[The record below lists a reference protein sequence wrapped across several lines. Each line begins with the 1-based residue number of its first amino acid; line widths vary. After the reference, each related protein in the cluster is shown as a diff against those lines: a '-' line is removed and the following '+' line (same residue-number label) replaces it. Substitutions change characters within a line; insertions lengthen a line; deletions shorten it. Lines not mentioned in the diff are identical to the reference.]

1 LAHGLVQ
8 GSAYELARKL
18 GHDVMPE
25 SRNQLAPQ
33 YLPDMN
39 QGNLTPSRWTIL
51 NFLLTRAAS
60 AVNRESLKKLA
71 GLSDIEELRQAV
83 DELCMPFGGVRS
95 MTLSRVRNADSYLC
109 LVSLNTPSLHSAMKR
124 RLGGFS
130 FGHSVSFM
138 IPGRTKR
145 TRWSK
150 KASNARPS
158 DTNSAS
164 V

>member
-1 LAHGLVQ
+1 
-8 GSAYELARKL
+8 
-18 GHDVMPE
+18 MP
-25 SRNQLAPQ
+25 P
-33 YLPDMN
+33 
-39 QGNLTPSRWTIL
+39 RWTML
-51 NFLLTRAAS
+51 DFLLTRAAS
-60 AVNRESLKKLA
+60 AVNRESLRKLA

-83 DELCMPFGGVRS
+83 DELCMPFGGIRS
-95 MTLSRVRNADSYLC
+95 MTLSRINNADKYLC

-130 FGHSVSFM
+130 FGHSVSF
-138 IPGRTKR
+138 ILPARTKR

-150 KASNARPS
+150 NTSNARPS

>member
-1 LAHGLVQ
+1 
-8 GSAYELARKL
+8 
-18 GHDVMPE
+18 MP
-25 SRNQLAPQ
+25 PQ
-33 YLPDMN
+33 YLPDIN
-39 QGNLTPSRWTIL
+39 QGNLTPSRWTML
-51 NFLLTRAAS
+51 DFLLTRAAS
-60 AVNRESLKKLA
+60 AVDRESLKKLA

-83 DELCMPFGGVRS
+83 YELCMPFGGVRS
-95 MTLSRVRNADSYLC
+95 MTLSRIRNADSYLC

-130 FGHSVSFM
+130 LGHSVSFI
-138 IPGRTKR
+138 IPVRTKR

>member
-8 GSAYELARKL
+8 GNAHELARKL
-18 GHDVMPE
+18 GHGVMPE

-39 QGNLTPSRWTIL
+39 QGNLMPTRWTIL

-71 GLSDIEELRQAV
+71 GLSDIEKLRQAV
-83 DELCMPFGGVRS
+83 DELCIPFGGVRS
-95 MTLSRVRNADSYLC
+95 MTLSRVSNADSYLC
-109 LVSLNTPSLHSAMKR
+109 LVSLNTPSLHSAMQR
-124 RLGGFS
+124 RLGGFG

-138 IPGRTKR
+138 IPARTKR
-145 TRWSK
+145 TRWRK
-150 KASNARPS
+150 KASTARPA